1 MHQVQ
6 MTLRG
11 ESPDTWHS
19 HWLED
24 EQRYC
29 KGVRPH
35 RRNGQSRR

>member
-1 MHQVQ
+1 

-29 KGVRPH
+29 KGARPT
-35 RRNGQSRR
+35 RRNGRR

>member
-19 HWLED
+19 HWLKD

-35 RRNGQSRR
+35 RRNGRR